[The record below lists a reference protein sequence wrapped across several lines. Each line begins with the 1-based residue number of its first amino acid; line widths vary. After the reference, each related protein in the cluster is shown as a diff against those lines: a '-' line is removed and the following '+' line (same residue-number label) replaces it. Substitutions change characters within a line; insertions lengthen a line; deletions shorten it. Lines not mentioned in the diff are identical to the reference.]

1 MKKTEKRKFDKI
13 WLYFAPLTGVMLVL
27 DQVTKAWAH
36 SSLEIGEPVDF
47 GWQLVYND
55 GIVFGIDLPIW
66 FIFGLTIAILALG
79 TYLVIQEKLWQ
90 DKWHLTGLA
99 LILSGAI
106 GNVID
111 RVRFGYVID
120 FIKVYWWPNFNLAD
134 IFIVCGVLLFA
145 YEFLIR
151 EEAISD
157 I

>member
-1 MKKTEKRKFDKI
+1 MNNTSKQQLDRI
-13 WLYFAPLTGVMLVL
+13 WLYFAPLTGGLIVA
-27 DQVTKAWAH
+27 DQITKILAYNN
-36 SSLEIGEPVDF
+36 LEKGELVDF

-66 FIFGLTIAILALG
+66 FIFTLTLSILALG

-106 GNVID
+106 GNLID
-111 RVRFGYVID
+111 RVRLGYVID

-134 IFIVCGVLLFA
+134 VFIVCGVLLFA
-145 YEFLIR
+145 WEFLIR
-151 EEAISD
+151 EDKISE